1 MSFLLPLLIFI
12 LVLSFLII
20 IHELGH
26 LFTAIWS
33 GVKVYEFGLGYP
45 PRAATLF
52 FWRGVRFS
60 LNWIPFGGFVHMAGE
75 DGDEALEEPSKGKKK
90 AATDASAESHNGSA
104 GGPLYTKSMVKR
116 LLITFGGVMVNA
128 LFGIIA
134 FSLFFTLTGIPTL
147 LPNVRIASVA
157 EGSPAQAAGIPA
169 NYEILEIVHGGE
181 TSKIE
186 TVEQVQE
193 IVQQSAGTPITLSLS
208 GPCELETCQDTRQT
222 VTVTPRRPEEIPA
235 GQGALGVRFLPVVI
249 QKFYPWYE
257 MPVRGTWVGLQQTFG
272 MIQETFRA
280 LANIGTQL
288 QKGQVPEDVAGPVGI
303 FSMANQTG
311 ILSESVLSVIYF
323 AGVIS
328 ISLAIMNSL
337 PIPALDGGRGVM
349 IIMEMLVGRRRVA
362 RIEPY
367 INMSGYVVLLGLMV
381 LITLKDV
388 YTLIVP

>member
-1 MSFLLPLLIFI
+1 VSFLIPLLIFI

-75 DGDEALEEPSKGKKK
+75 DGDETAEEPSKDKKK
-90 AATDASAESHNGSA
+90 SAVVSNNGSA
-104 GGPLYTKSMVKR
+104 GGPLYTKSKAKR
-116 LLITFGGVMVNA
+116 LLITFGGVLVNA
-128 LFGIIA
+128 VFGMLA
-134 FSLFFTLTGIPTL
+134 FSIFFTLTGIPTL
-147 LPNVRIASVA
+147 LPNVRIASIA

-169 NYEILEIVHGGE
+169 NFEIQEIVHGGG

-186 TVEQVQE
+186 TVEQVQA
-193 IVQQSAGTPITLSLS
+193 IVQKSAGTPITLSLK
-208 GPCELETCQDTRQT
+208 GPCELETCQEGAQT
-222 VTVTPRRPEEIPA
+222 ITVTPRKPEEIPA
-235 GQGALGVRFLPVVI
+235 GQGALGVRFLPVVV
-249 QKFYPWYE
+249 QRFYPWYE

-280 LANIGTQL
+280 LANIGTQI
-288 QKGQVPEDVAGPVGI
+288 QQGQVPEDVAGPVGI
-303 FSMANQTG
+303 FSMAKETG
-311 ILSESVLSVIYF
+311 ILNESVLSVLYF

-328 ISLAIMNSL
+328 ISLAIMNAL

-349 IIMEMLVGRRRVA
+349 IIMEMIVGRRRVS
-362 RIEPY
+362 RVEPY
-367 INMSGYVVLLGLMV
+367 INLSGYVFLLGLMV

-388 YTLIVP
+388 YTLVVP